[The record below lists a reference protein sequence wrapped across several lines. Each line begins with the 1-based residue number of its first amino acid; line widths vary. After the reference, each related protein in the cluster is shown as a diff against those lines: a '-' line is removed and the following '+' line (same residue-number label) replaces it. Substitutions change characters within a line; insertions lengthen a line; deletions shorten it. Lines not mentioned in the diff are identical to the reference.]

1 MQNKPRKV
9 TQKDLPLTIKNVSA
23 VKKATIQE
31 YVGYAILGIGGVVL
45 LTGILTLLFGPSSLR
60 IGLGGPTFTEF
71 ILLYPGPIASIGF
84 FLVFAG
90 SQVSSHAFDRV
101 QQYVEDNYIL
111 HDEYN
116 KPATD
121 AIIAAAPSPKSDNS
135 LTLHYLA
142 VDNKPDTANANQP
155 A

>member
-1 MQNKPRKV
+1 MAQEPQRI

-23 VKKATIQE
+23 VKKATLQE
-31 YVGYAILGIGGVVL
+31 YAGYALLGVGVVVL

-60 IGLGGPTFTEF
+60 VSLAGPTFTEF

-90 SQVSSHAFDRV
+90 SQVSSHACDRI
-101 QQYVEDNYIL
+101 QKYVEQNYIL
-111 HDEYN
+111 YDEYN
-116 KPATD
+116 KPATN

-142 VDNKPDTANANQP
+142 VENNPDVTDQHD
-155 A
+155 